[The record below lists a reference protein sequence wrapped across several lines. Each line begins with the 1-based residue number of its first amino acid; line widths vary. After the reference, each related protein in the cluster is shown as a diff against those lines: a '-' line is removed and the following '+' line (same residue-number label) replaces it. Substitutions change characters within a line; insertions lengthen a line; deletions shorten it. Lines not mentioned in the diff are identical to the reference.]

1 MDEHF
6 EDNMADKVLSATDLI
21 NSESLIHDFFE
32 DNNLNLDIPIDIV
45 SLVKK
50 LGFRVL
56 AMDLSLIEENIDG
69 LILVDEVSHRIGQ
82 FETDKLIVYDRALK
96 DIKETRFVIAHE
108 LAHYIDQKRNGKNVV
123 FGEKI
128 RHGEAKKKEKDK
140 DKIREEQKM
149 DYMAAAILVPRD
161 SLVHELK
168 LIKYNN
174 LDELSKGIV
183 IGDLSNKYA
192 VSSEVMKR
200 RIEEVNS

>member
-1 MDEHF
+1 
-6 EDNMADKVLSATDLI
+6 MADKTLSVADLK
-21 NSESLIHDFFE
+21 NSELLISDFFKN
-32 DNNLNLDIPIDIV
+32 NNLQLRVPVDIV

-69 LILVDEVSHRIGQ
+69 LILVDEVSHKIGQ
-82 FETDKLIVYDRALK
+82 LETDKLIVYDRALK
-96 DIKETRFVIAHE
+96 NFKETRFVIAHE
-108 LAHYIDQKRNGKNVV
+108 LAHYIDQKKNGKNVV

-128 RHGEAKKKEKDK
+128 RHGEAKNKDNNP
-140 DKIREEQKM
+140 DKIKEEQKM
-149 DYMAAAILVPRD
+149 DYMAAAILVPHD
-161 SLVHELK
+161 SLKHELE